1 MKKSTHNNAYIVDRI
16 ENGIAVLYSEDGSK
30 LDIKL
35 SDFPKRLSQ
44 GDMVMISE
52 GRYQKNEKETD
63 ERKKKLIALRKELSS
78 DREVKK

>member
-16 ENGIAVLYSEDGSK
+16 ENGTAVLYSEDGSK

-35 SDFPKRLSQ
+35 SDFPKPLSQ

-52 GRYQKNEKETD
+52 GRYQKNEKETE

>member
-35 SDFPKRLSQ
+35 SDFPKPLLQ

-52 GRYQKNEKETD
+52 GRYQKNEKETE

>member
-35 SDFPKRLSQ
+35 SDFPKSLSQ

-52 GRYQKNEKETD
+52 GRYQKNEKETE